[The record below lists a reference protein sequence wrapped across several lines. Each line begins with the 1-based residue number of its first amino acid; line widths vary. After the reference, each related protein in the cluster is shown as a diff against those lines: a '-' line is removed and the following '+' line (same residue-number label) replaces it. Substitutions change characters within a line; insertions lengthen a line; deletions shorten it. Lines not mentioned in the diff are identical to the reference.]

1 MRLSSEGKN
10 RGISLLLAAALALS
24 VLPASAAPADE
35 DEAAAVSAAETT
47 GVASNSAVP
56 SYEEYLETYAGQIGA
71 GVLTIPAAE
80 DYTAEGEGVEVQADA
95 FGQEGDSLYMP
106 EGTTV
111 AWNVTAET
119 AGLYTLKLRYYP
131 AEGKGVELERS
142 LTVNGSLPYEEA
154 GNLLF
159 PRVWGNAVEEIQTDV
174 YGNDIRPSQKETP
187 VWLERYCR
195 DSNGYYTGALTFY
208 LEAGENTIAL
218 EAVNEPMLLH
228 SLTLAPPESP
238 PSYEKTAEDYTAAG
252 LAETQGECITIQGE
266 DAVYKSSAT
275 LYPMTDRTSPATE
288 PYTPSL
294 TRLNTI
300 GGSRWSYPGEFLTW
314 TFTVPKSGLYR
325 LALKVRQN
333 TTSGIVSSRRILI
346 DGEVPFAEM
355 DTVSFHYGA
364 DWQSIVLGGEE
375 PYLFYLEEGTHE
387 LRMEVALGE
396 MGEVLREAEDVLLQ
410 LNRIYREILIITG
423 SSPDLYRDYKL
434 DDLIP
439 DSIENLHT
447 QYDRLMGLIASLQ
460 ELTGETSNDNIGVL
474 KTVARQLKSMYEN
487 PDKIARKFSYFKTN
501 IGSLGTW
508 LNTNHEQPLEIDYI
522 TVYSPDQTLKKPN
535 AGFFDMLVFHVRNFL
550 DSFIVD
556 YNAIGNMSTETGSRG
571 VTVWISSGRDQCQT
585 LKSIINDSFVPQTGI
600 SADLQLV
607 AADTLLS
614 ATIAGIGPDVALGV
628 GMGDP
633 VNYALRGALADLSQF
648 EDFREV
654 QAWFN
659 PELFVP
665 YRLTGG
671 VYALPETQSF
681 PMLFYRA
688 DILAELGLSVPRTW
702 NEVISAI
709 SVLNKQNMEFGL
721 SNVVDVNIF
730 YLLLMQNGGSI
741 YNEAQSATVLDSD
754 AAVSAFKQWTNFYV
768 NYKVSQEMDILN
780 RFRVGEVPIAISD
793 YSLYNSLQVSAP
805 EIKGLWAFTPVPGVE
820 RDDGTIDNS
829 AVLSSTACVIMD
841 GAGDKEAAWSFLRW
855 WTSADTQTR
864 YGTEMESILGES
876 ARYPAAN
883 LEAFSRLPWSTAEY
897 AELSAQLESA
907 RGIEQVPGSYYLSR
921 HITNAFRQVVLHDKD
936 AKDTLLDYV
945 YIINEEITNK
955 RKEFHLS

>member
-1 MRLSSEGKN
+1 MRLSSEGKK
-10 RGISLLLAAALALS
+10 RGIGIFLAAALMLS
-24 VLPASAAPADE
+24 ILPVSAAADGDEEPASA
-35 DEAAAVSAAETT
+35 VETT
-47 GVASNSAVP
+47 EISGDSAVP
-56 SYEEYLETYAGQIGA
+56 SYEEYLEACAGQIGA
-71 GVLTIPAAE
+71 GVLTVPAAA
-80 DYTAEGEGVEVQADA
+80 DYTAEGGGVEVQTDA
-95 FGQEGDSLYMP
+95 YGQEGDSLYIP

-111 AWNVTAET
+111 VWNVTAET
-119 AGLYTLKLRYYP
+119 AGLYTLTLRYYP
-131 AEGKGVELERS
+131 AEGKGVELERA
-142 LTVNGSLPYEEA
+142 LTVNGRLPYEEA
-154 GNLLF
+154 ENLLF
-159 PRVWGNAVEEIQTDV
+159 PRVWGNAVEQIQTDV
-174 YGNDIRPSQKETP
+174 YGNDVRPSQKETP
-187 VWLERYCR
+187 VWLDWTCR
-195 DSNGYYTGALTFY
+195 DSNGYYTDALTFY
-208 LEAGENTIAL
+208 LEAGENAVAL

-228 SLTLAPPESP
+228 SLTFAPPEDL
-238 PSYEKTAEDYTAAG
+238 PSYEKAAEGYQAAG
-252 LAETQGECITIQGE
+252 QTETQGECITIQGE
-266 DAVYKSSAT
+266 AAVRKSSAT

-288 PYTPSL
+288 PYVQSL
-294 TRLNTI
+294 TKLNTI

-355 DTVSFHYGA
+355 DTVSFRYST
-364 DWQSIVLGGEE
+364 DWQNVVLGGEE

-387 LRMEVALGE
+387 LSMEVVLGE
-396 MGEVLREAEDVLLQ
+396 MGGVLREAEDVLLQ

-439 DSIENLHT
+439 GTIENLRT

-460 ELTGETSNDNIGVL
+460 ELTGETSNDNIGTL

-508 LNTNHEQPLEIDYI
+508 LNTNHGQPLEIDYI
-522 TVYSPDQTLKKPN
+522 TVYSPDQVLKKPN
-535 AGFFDMLVFHVRNFL
+535 AGFWDMMIFHIRNFV
-550 DSFIVD
+550 DSFVVD
-556 YNAIGNMSTETGSRG
+556 YNAIGNMSAETGSRS

-585 LKSIINDSFVPQTGI
+585 LKSIINDSFVPQTGV
-600 SADLQLV
+600 SVDLQLV
-607 AADTLLS
+607 ALDTLLS

-633 VNYALRGALADLSQF
+633 VNYALRGALADLSQLENF
-648 EDFREV
+648 SEV
-654 QAWFN
+654 QGWFN

-671 VYALPETQSF
+671 TYALPETQSF

-688 DILAELGLSVPRTW
+688 DILAELGLSIPRTW

-730 YLLLMQNGGSI
+730 YLLLMQNGGRI

-780 RFRVGEVPIAISD
+780 RFRVGEVPIAIAD

-805 EIKGLWAFTPVPGVE
+805 EIKGLWAFTPVPGTE
-820 RDDGTIDNS
+820 RDDGMIDNS
-829 AVLSSTACVIMD
+829 AVLSSTACVMMD
-841 GAGDKEAAWSFLRW
+841 GAEDREAAWSFMRW
-855 WTSADTQTR
+855 WVSADTQTR

-907 RGIEQVPGSYYLSR
+907 RGIEQVPGSYYLPR

>member
-1 MRLSSEGKN
+1 MRLSSEGKK
-10 RGISLLLAAALALS
+10 RGIVIFLAAALMLS
-24 VLPASAAPADE
+24 ILPVSATADGDEEPASA
-35 DEAAAVSAAETT
+35 VETT
-47 GVASNSAVP
+47 EISGNSAVP
-56 SYEEYLETYAGQIGA
+56 SYEEYLKTCAGQIGA
-71 GVLTIPAAE
+71 GVLTVPAAE
-80 DYTAEGEGVEVQADA
+80 DYTAEGDGVEVQTDA
-95 FGQEGDSLYMP
+95 YGQEGDSLYMP
-106 EGTTV
+106 EGTAVT
-111 AWNVTAET
+111 WTVTAET
-119 AGLYTLKLRYYP
+119 AGLYTLTLRYYP
-131 AEGKGVELERS
+131 AEGKGVKLERA

-154 GNLLF
+154 ENLLF

-174 YGNDIRPSQKETP
+174 YGNDVRPSQKETP
-187 VWLERYCR
+187 VWLDWTCR
-195 DSNGYYTGALTFY
+195 DSNGYYTDALTFY
-208 LEAGENTIAL
+208 LEAGENAVAL
-218 EAVNEPMLLH
+218 KAVNEPMLLH
-228 SLTLAPPESP
+228 SLTFSPPEDL
-238 PSYEKTAEDYTAAG
+238 PSYEKAAEGYPAAG
-252 LAETQGECITIQGE
+252 QTETQGEYITIQGE
-266 DAVYKSSAT
+266 AAVRKSSAT

-288 PYTPSL
+288 PYVQSL
-294 TRLNTI
+294 TKLNTI

-355 DTVSFHYGA
+355 DTVSFRYST
-364 DWQSIVLGGEE
+364 DWQNVVLGGEE
-375 PYLFYLEEGTHE
+375 PYLFYLEEGPHE
-387 LRMEVALGE
+387 LSMEVVLGE
-396 MGEVLREAEDVLLQ
+396 MGGVLREAEDVLLQ

-439 DSIENLHT
+439 DTIENLRT

-460 ELTGETSNDNIGVL
+460 ELTGETSNDNIGTL

-508 LNTNHEQPLEIDYI
+508 LNTNHSQPLEIDYI

-535 AGFFDMLVFHVRNFL
+535 AGFWDMMIFHIRNFV
-550 DSFIVD
+550 DSFVVD
-556 YNAIGNMSTETGSRG
+556 YNAIGNMSTETGSRS

-607 AADTLLS
+607 ALDTLLS

-633 VNYALRGALADLSQF
+633 VNYALRGALVDLSQL
-648 EDFREV
+648 EDFSEV
-654 QAWFN
+654 QGWFN

-671 VYALPETQSF
+671 TYALPETQSF

-688 DILAELGLSVPRTW
+688 DILAELELSIPRTW

-730 YLLLMQNGGSI
+730 YLLLMQNGGRI

-780 RFRVGEVPIAISD
+780 RFRVGEVPIAIAD

-805 EIKGLWAFTPVPGVE
+805 EIKGLWAFTPVPGTE
-820 RDDGTIDNS
+820 RDDGTVDNS
-829 AVLSSTACVIMD
+829 AVLSSTACVMMD
-841 GAGDKEAAWSFLRW
+841 GAEDREAAWSFMRW
-855 WTSADTQTR
+855 WVSADTQTR

-907 RGIEQVPGSYYLSR
+907 RGIEQVPGSYYLPR